1 MAVNIEF
8 LKQVKIPY
16 NVFRPINTTNS
27 SIDINPNAR
36 VALLMQSNTGNQLG
50 EPEGWGSFYDIIKL
64 AMDAIGGSQ
73 TLSTSL
79 NTVSI
84 SGGNTI
90 TVPNLYTAS
99 GSLTAN
105 RAVTLNAFNLSFNAN
120 STEIFTISKPAIFR
134 VVDATSIDFTGDGL
148 IFDLNNYV
156 DLRVGANRVFLDT
169 IGLKLTLAGDLEI
182 NADAGTSG
190 YVLMSN
196 GAGFAP
202 TWGAVPSSNTIYNA
216 DANLLGNRVV
226 SMNTFNLSFT
236 GSSTEQ
242 FNISGMVSASLQA
255 TTLTLTTGA
264 GAGIQMAQ
272 HINLLLDPTS
282 ELRLNGSGG
291 LAGQAIISNGA
302 GLTPTWKAVSKING
316 VETSINYNAEDGDVV
331 YGTVGAGGITVTLPD
346 ATGKDNMRVVVK
358 QVDAG
363 VGSLG
368 VNTAGGNLEG
378 VALPMLVPGTM
389 QGYQF
394 TSKGG
399 HWWVTGAF

>member
-1 MAVNIEF
+1 MAFNIEL
-8 LKQVKIPY
+8 LKQLKLPY
-16 NVFRPINTTNS
+16 NVLTQIGNSTNLV
-27 SIDINPNAR
+27 NPRNI
-36 VALLMQSNTGNQLG
+36 LNLG
-50 EPEGWGSFYDIIKL
+50 G
-64 AMDAIGGSQ
+64 GGSTYGMQ
-73 TLSTSL
+73 EPAEWAHTLYELFQLSYAAFSAGNPVTNIYSANGSL
-79 NTVSI
+79 SANR
-84 SGGNTI
+84 TI
-90 TVPNLYTAS
+90 TL
-99 GSLTAN
+99 AN
-105 RAVTLNAFNLSFNAN
+105 RNLTFAGNDV
-120 STEIFTISKPAIFR
+120 EVFTISKPAVFR
-134 VVDATSIDFTGDGL
+134 VVDAAAIDFTGDGL
-148 IFDLNNYV
+148 VFDLNDYV
-156 DLRVGANRVFLDT
+156 DFRVGSNRMYLDST
-169 IGLKLTLAGDLEI
+169 GLKLTLFGDLQI
-182 NADAGTSG
+182 NSDSGVAG

-196 GAGFAP
+196 GAGFSP
-202 TWGAVPSSNTIYNA
+202 TWSILPGASTIYNS
-216 DANLLGNRVV
+216 DANLLGDRVV

-255 TTLTLTTGA
+255 TTLTLTTGV

-291 LAGQAIISNGA
+291 LAGQAIVSNGA
-302 GLTPTWKAVSKING
+302 GLTPAWKAVSKING

-368 VNTAGGNLEG
+368 INTAGGNLEG
-378 VALPMLVPGTM
+378 VAFPMLVPGTM
-389 QGYQF
+389 QGFQF
-394 TSKGG
+394 TSNGG